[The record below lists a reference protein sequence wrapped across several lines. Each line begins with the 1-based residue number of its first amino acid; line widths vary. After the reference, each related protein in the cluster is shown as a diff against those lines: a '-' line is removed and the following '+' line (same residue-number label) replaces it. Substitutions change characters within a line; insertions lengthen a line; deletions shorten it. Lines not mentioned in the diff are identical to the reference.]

1 MVTLLKLGGSLI
13 TDKKQRSTLRPEIL
27 EQLAKEIRFALDE
40 QPDLQLVIGHGSG
53 SFGHFEANEHNTI
66 KGVSTKAQWHGFASV
81 NRIAAELNF
90 HVASAFADKG
100 IPIFRVQPSTS
111 AIAREGMIQ
120 TMEIQPIIR
129 AVDNGLIPLVYGDV
143 AFDDILS
150 GTIVSTETVFRYLTS
165 KLPVQ
170 RILLLG
176 EVDGVYDNHGDV
188 IPQITPKSFED
199 IQLALKGSD
208 GVDVTGGMLTKVQD
222 MLKLAMQAPY
232 PDVFIL
238 NGKIKNRVADALLG
252 NDVLATHISR

>member
-27 EQLAKEIRFALDE
+27 EQLAKEIRFALDK

-66 KGVSTKAQWHGFASV
+66 KGVLTKAQWHGFASV

-100 IPIFRVQPSTS
+100 IPIFRVQPSAS

-143 AFDDILS
+143 AFDDILG

-188 IPQITPKSFED
+188 IPQITSKNFED

-222 MLKLAMQAPY
+222 MLQLAMQAPY